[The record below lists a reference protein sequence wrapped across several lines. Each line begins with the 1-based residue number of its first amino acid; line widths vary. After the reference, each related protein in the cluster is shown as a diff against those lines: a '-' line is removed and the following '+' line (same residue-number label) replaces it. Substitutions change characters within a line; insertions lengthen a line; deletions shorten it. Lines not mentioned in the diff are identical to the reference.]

1 MERVMFKTKGHGS
14 TIGALAIAAMLLGAA
29 CIVAQAQD
37 GVAVQISIKNH
48 RFQPAE
54 IKAPANKAIK
64 LTIKN
69 LDSTPAEFE
78 SVSLRVEKV
87 IAGNSEGV
95 INLRPL
101 APGRYKFFDDFHS
114 DTAKGTLVVQ

>member
-1 MERVMFKTKGHGS
+1 MFKTEGYGS
-14 TIGALAIAAMLLGAA
+14 AISALAIAAMLLGAA
-29 CIVAQAQD
+29 CIGAQAQD
-37 GVAVQISIKNH
+37 SAAVHVSIKNH

-54 IKAPANKAIK
+54 IKVPANKAIK
-64 LTIKN
+64 LTIQN

-87 IAGNSEGV
+87 IAGNSEGI

-101 APGRYKFFDDFHS
+101 APGRYKFFDDFHP